1 MDQDPEGQSGGM
13 ARPTFLV
20 ILQVCRHCLPGKE
33 YCFKQADNWQDMWMK
48 VWMKT
53 QLDIT
58 NESQEVSPFPAGDHK
73 GVRALRG

>member
-33 YCFKQADNWQDMWMK
+33 YCFKQADK
-48 VWMKT
+48 
-53 QLDIT
+53 L
-58 NESQEVSPFPAGDHK
+58 AGHVDE
-73 GVRALRG
+73 GVDEDLHPHSAGL